1 MCYVPKTPSSPAIGK
16 APVRKPVRIAEPT
29 LTTFINDDKI
39 EILEKMLSMGNR
51 PTAAC
56 AVAGVNYDLFRRWMA
71 RGGFPLSGTTTKDT
85 ISPED
90 AEEPYYS
97 FAMRMKAA
105 AAEAEVRAVNQI
117 VTAGDRDWKAAAWL
131 LEKSNPDEWAPE
143 KKQSGI
149 QIDAKSGVQI
159 FLPDNGRGDNKDK
172 EIIEG
177 EFTDRDD

>member
-1 MCYVPKTPSSPAIGK
+1 MPKTPSSPENGK
-16 APVRKPVRIAEPT
+16 SRKPVRLVEPT
-29 LTTFINDDKI
+29 RTAVIDDTKI
-39 EILEKMLSMGNR
+39 ELLERILAMGNK
-51 PTAAC
+51 PSTAC

-71 RGGFPLSGTTTKDT
+71 RGGYPLSSANKEAITPDQ
-85 ISPED
+85 

-97 FAMRMKAA
+97 FAMRMIAA
-105 AAEAEVRAVNQI
+105 QAEAEVRAVNQI
-117 VTAGDRDWKAAAWL
+117 VTAGDRDWKAAAWM

-159 FLPDNGRGDNKDK
+159 FLPDNGRGDSKDK

-177 EFTDRDD
+177 EFTDRD